1 MLMSRSRISHRNPLL
16 LKRSLSSKND
26 QLYFHIAPCG
36 DYWTGHEV
44 FAAKHLQPDY
54 IKSIPIPRGLN
65 PEEILENFD
74 GDIDKLL
81 QKVYD
86 TGDLSL
92 IERI

>member
-1 MLMSRSRISHRNPLL
+1 MSRNRISHRKHLL
-16 LKRSLSSKND
+16 SKQSLSSKND

-54 IKSIPIPRGLN
+54 VKSIPIPRGLD
-65 PEEILENFD
+65 LEAKLEDFD
-74 GDIDKLL
+74 GDLDKLL

-86 TGDLSL
+86 TGDLSP
-92 IERI
+92 IERM